1 MNNIII
7 VQARLNS
14 KRLPSKVLLKIGNKR
29 IIDLLYDRIKSVK
42 TINDIIFAIPNNNL
56 NKNLFKYLKNR
67 GLKVFLGSDKD
78 VLDRYFKAA
87 KKYNADT
94 IIRITADCPF
104 ADPKL
109 IQEMHKFFMNH
120 KFDYISNGIYPTYP
134 DGLDVEI
141 FSFKALYKCWKNAK
155 SSYNREHVTSY
166 IRTSENFNKHN
177 YEFKEDLSKVRLTL
191 DKPED
196 YLVIKEIFNKFKKNY
211 NLNWYKAS
219 KYYLKNFDF
228 MKNNHLIRNY
238 MTLSKSEKMWSR
250 AIRVIPGG
258 NSMVSKNPNMFVPN
272 KWPTY
277 FTKAKG
283 CYVWDLDKR
292 KYTDISL
299 MGVGTNIL
307 GYSNSKIDKK
317 VLQIVKAGNISSLNS
332 YEDVLLAE
340 KILSFNAWADKVLF
354 ARTGAEAN
362 SISIRLSRIYTG
374 KEKIAFCGYHGW
386 HDWFLSASKKN
397 EKVIRKNM
405 LPYYSSKGV
414 PRKLLNSVINFEYN
428 NISSLEK
435 ILLKNKDIGTIKMEV
450 IRNVA
455 PKGNFL
461 QNVRKLANKLFN
473 L

>member
-1 MNNIII
+1 
-7 VQARLNS
+7 
-14 KRLPSKVLLKIGNKR
+14 
-29 IIDLLYDRIKSVK
+29 
-42 TINDIIFAIPNNNL
+42 
-56 NKNLFKYLKNR
+56 
-67 GLKVFLGSDKD
+67 
-78 VLDRYFKAA
+78 
-87 KKYNADT
+87 
-94 IIRITADCPF
+94 
-104 ADPKL
+104 
-109 IQEMHKFFMNH
+109 
-120 KFDYISNGIYPTYP
+120 
-134 DGLDVEI
+134 
-141 FSFKALYKCWKNAK
+141 
-155 SSYNREHVTSY
+155 
-166 IRTSENFNKHN
+166 
-177 YEFKEDLSKVRLTL
+177 
-191 DKPED
+191 
-196 YLVIKEIFNKFKKNY
+196 
-211 NLNWYKAS
+211 
-219 KYYLKNFDF
+219 
-228 MKNNHLIRNY
+228 

-354 ARTGAEAN
+354 TRTGAEAN

-405 LPYYSSKGV
+405 LPYYSSKGI

-435 ILLKNKDIGTIKMEV
+435 ILLKNKDIGAIKMEV
-450 IRNVA
+450 IRNTV

-461 QNVRKLANKLFN
+461 QNVRKLANKFN
-473 L
+473 

>member
-1 MNNIII
+1 
-7 VQARLNS
+7 
-14 KRLPSKVLLKIGNKR
+14 
-29 IIDLLYDRIKSVK
+29 
-42 TINDIIFAIPNNNL
+42 
-56 NKNLFKYLKNR
+56 
-67 GLKVFLGSDKD
+67 
-78 VLDRYFKAA
+78 
-87 KKYNADT
+87 
-94 IIRITADCPF
+94 
-104 ADPKL
+104 
-109 IQEMHKFFMNH
+109 
-120 KFDYISNGIYPTYP
+120 
-134 DGLDVEI
+134 
-141 FSFKALYKCWKNAK
+141 
-155 SSYNREHVTSY
+155 
-166 IRTSENFNKHN
+166 
-177 YEFKEDLSKVRLTL
+177 
-191 DKPED
+191 
-196 YLVIKEIFNKFKKNY
+196 
-211 NLNWYKAS
+211 
-219 KYYLKNFDF
+219 
-228 MKNNHLIRNY
+228 

-374 KEKIAFCGYHGW
+374 KEKVAFCGYHGC
-386 HDWFLSASKKN
+386 HDLFLYASKKN

-405 LPYYSSKGV
+405 LPYYSSKGI

-435 ILLKNKDIGTIKMEV
+435 ILLKNKDIGAIKMEV
-450 IRNVA
+450 IRNTA

-461 QNVRKLANKLFN
+461 QNVRKLANKFN
-473 L
+473 KILIFDECSTGFRETFGGIYKKYGIEPDMVIYGKALGNGYPISCVVGKKEIMDTKRKTFISSTFWTERIGPAAALETLKIMEREKSWKIISKIGKKVKKNWQKLSLKYKIPLTIQGIPALTNFYFNDEKNNLKYRSFIIQYLLKKKYLASNTFYSSIAHTDEILDGYFSILNEAFYELSRSIKKQDLDQKLNYPISDNTFRK

>member
-1 MNNIII
+1 
-7 VQARLNS
+7 
-14 KRLPSKVLLKIGNKR
+14 
-29 IIDLLYDRIKSVK
+29 
-42 TINDIIFAIPNNNL
+42 
-56 NKNLFKYLKNR
+56 
-67 GLKVFLGSDKD
+67 
-78 VLDRYFKAA
+78 
-87 KKYNADT
+87 
-94 IIRITADCPF
+94 
-104 ADPKL
+104 
-109 IQEMHKFFMNH
+109 
-120 KFDYISNGIYPTYP
+120 
-134 DGLDVEI
+134 
-141 FSFKALYKCWKNAK
+141 
-155 SSYNREHVTSY
+155 
-166 IRTSENFNKHN
+166 
-177 YEFKEDLSKVRLTL
+177 
-191 DKPED
+191 
-196 YLVIKEIFNKFKKNY
+196 
-211 NLNWYKAS
+211 
-219 KYYLKNFDF
+219 
-228 MKNNHLIRNY
+228 

-386 HDWFLSASKKN
+386 HDWYLAAN
-397 EKVIRKNM
+397 
-405 LPYYSSKGV
+405 
-414 PRKLLNSVINFEYN
+414 INN
-428 NISSLEK
+428 N
-435 ILLKNKDIGTIKMEV
+435 T
-450 IRNVA
+450 
-455 PKGNFL
+455 
-461 QNVRKLANKLFN
+461 
-473 L
+473 